1 MLNATI
7 QPSVKPSVKPLENGD
22 RLNRVEFEKRYDLL
36 PPHKKA
42 ELIDGVVYIAP
53 ALRYKSHGLPHGSLM
68 GWLGFYAANTLGVEL
83 ADNATVRLDLD
94 NEPQPDALLR
104 IRSEFGGQSHISDD
118 DYIEGAPELVVEI
131 SGSTVSYDLY
141 DKLNVYR
148 RHGVQEYIVW
158 RVYDQAIDWFYL
170 ENGEYVKLEINNLGI
185 MESRIFPSLVLSI
198 NQLVQGNLAEVLALQ
213 QKQFKTKK
221 HKNYCQEL
229 RSRQKIEDFE

>member
-7 QPSVKPSVKPLENGD
+7 QSSVKPLENGD
-22 RLNRVEFEKRYDLL
+22 RLNRVEFEKRYELL

-42 ELIDGVVYIAP
+42 ELINGVVYMAA
-53 ALRYKSHGLPHGSLM
+53 ALRYKSHGLPHSSLM
-68 GWLGFYAANTLGVEL
+68 GWLATYAANTVGVEL

-104 IRSEFGGQSHISDD
+104 IRSDFGGQSHISDD

-141 DKLNVYR
+141 DKLTVYR

-170 ENGEYVKLEINNLGI
+170 EDGEYIKLEMNNLEI
-185 MESRIFPSLVLSI
+185 IESRIFPSLVLSI

-221 HKNYCQEL
+221 HKNYCQKL
-229 RSRQKIEDFE
+229 RSRQNVESKVEI